1 MLFFISFLAGVVLF
15 YSFNYFPFTSV
26 FVFLLAS
33 IYLCMQRRFLLI
45 IFILSGVLYALLRYE
60 PSHDVPYIKD
70 NIEVKG
76 ICSSYPVKTEAGTV
90 RQPFSVESAVNSVAG
105 EKIDAL
111 DGKEIMLFSDKK
123 LDVGTEY
130 DLIVKLLRSRQR
142 LNPGQQVRDDIYA
155 NLLEVRNSGNQRLSL
170 HSMIEKNRYR
180 VNSFIEENLGKDSGA
195 FVESITTGETAN
207 ISEELKDAFSITG
220 LTHILSI
227 SGSHFGIFSVL
238 LFGVFRFFINAMP
251 YRVLQRITVFLTPS
265 QVAAL
270 FCLPFMLAYLGL
282 SGASIPAV
290 RSFIMISIVLCGLLI
305 GRKGFWLNSLFF
317 AAFVIVVWDP
327 ESLFSLSF
335 QLSFLAVLFIGFSV
349 RSSED
354 DKKEERKIVG
364 YIKDAS
370 LMTFSASIGTAPLV
384 AYYFHYFSIISPV
397 SNLLIAPLIG
407 FILIPLSVISSFM
420 FLITGHFITTPV
432 VSAVSDASI
441 FLVRLFS
448 GIPFADIKIPAFP
461 PIIIVFFYAG
471 FLFYFLFDKR
481 KQLLLIPFIPLAVCF
496 LLSIS
501 DKKSLTATFLDVG
514 QGDSSVVELPDGKT
528 IVIDTGKTGRETASF
543 IKYRGRKTIDALILS
558 HIHPDHTGGSDYL
571 TKKFKVEELWDNG
584 RIILPDFL
592 IDIKH
597 RSLGR
602 GDVIEGF
609 GYKMHVLHPYPEFY
623 TMNKN
628 ECVSENN
635 DSLVLKIA
643 GNHTSFLFTGDIEK
657 EAQED
662 IIHLRGWL
670 KCEVI
675 KVPHHGGRTSAY
687 GPFLK
692 EVSPDAAVI
701 SVGRDNSFGHPHEE
715 TLNMLQDLRIFRTD
729 IDGAVKMKESFS
741 GLEIKTF
748 RNFQFEK
755 AESFRDEMKN
765 IKRLFDTW

>member
-1 MLFFISFLAGVVLF
+1 MGFFISFLAGVVLF

-26 FVFLLAS
+26 FIFLPAS
-33 IYLCMQRRFLLI
+33 IYLCLQRRFFLI
-45 IFILSGVLYALLRYE
+45 IFILSGILYALLRYE
-60 PSHDVPYIKD
+60 PSHDFPYIRD
-70 NIEVKG
+70 NVEIKG
-76 ICSSYPVKTEAGTV
+76 VCWSYPVKTEAGTF
-90 RQPFSVESAVNSVAG
+90 RQPFSVESAVNNAVG
-105 EKIDAL
+105 EKITEL
-111 DGKEIMLFSDKK
+111 SGKEITLFSDKK
-123 LDVGTEY
+123 FDIGTEY
-130 DLIVKLLRSRQR
+130 DLIVKLLKSRHR
-142 LNPGQQVRDDIYA
+142 LNPGQQARDDIYA
-155 NLLEVRNSGNQRLSL
+155 NLLEVRDSANQRLSL
-170 HSMIEKNRYR
+170 HSLIEKNRYR
-180 VNSFIEENLGKDSGA
+180 VNSFIEEKLGKDSGA
-195 FVESITTGETAN
+195 FVESITTGETGN
-207 ISEELKDAFSITG
+207 ISEELREAFNVTG

-238 LFGVFRFFINAMP
+238 LFGVFRFFINALP

-265 QVAAL
+265 QAAAV

-290 RSFIMISIVLCGLLI
+290 RSFIMINIVLFGLLL

-327 ESLFSLSF
+327 EALFNLSF

-349 RSSED
+349 RSGED
-354 DKKEERKIVG
+354 DKKEERKIAG

-407 FILIPLSVISSFM
+407 FILIPMSVISSFM
-420 FLITGHFITTPV
+420 FLITGRFITTPV
-432 VSAVSDASI
+432 VSVFSDASI

-461 PIIIVFFYAG
+461 PIIIVLFYAG

-481 KQLLLIPFIPLAVCF
+481 KQLLLVPFIPLAVCLF
-496 LLSIS
+496 LSIS
-501 DKKSLTATFLDVG
+501 DKKTLTVTFLDVG

-528 IVIDTGKTGRETASF
+528 MVVDTGKTGKETASF
-543 IKYRGRKTIDALILS
+543 IKYIGKRTIDALIFS

-571 TKKFKVEELWDNG
+571 IKKFKVEELWDNG

-592 IDIKH
+592 LNIKH

-602 GDVIEGF
+602 GDVIEGS
-609 GYKMHVLHPYPEFY
+609 GYKMYVLHPYPEFY
-623 TMNKN
+623 IMNRN
-628 ECVSENN
+628 GCVSENN

-643 GNHTSFLFTGDIEK
+643 GNHTSFLFTGDIEQ

-662 IIHLRGWL
+662 ILHLRGWL
-670 KCEVI
+670 KCDI
-675 KVPHHGGRTSAY
+675 MKVPHHGGRTSAY
-687 GPFLK
+687 EPFLK
-692 EVSPDAAVI
+692 EVSPDAVLI
-701 SVGRDNSFGHPHEE
+701 SAGRDNSFGHPHEE
-715 TLNMLQDLRIFRTD
+715 TLNMLQDVRIFRTD
-729 IDGAVKMKESFS
+729 IHGAVRMKELFN

-748 RNFQFEK
+748 RDFQFEK
-755 AESFRDEMKN
+755 AKSFPDEIKN
-765 IKRLFDTW
+765 IRRLFDTW

>member
-1 MLFFISFLAGVVLF
+1 M
-15 YSFNYFPFTSV
+15 
-26 FVFLLAS
+26 
-33 IYLCMQRRFLLI
+33 
-45 IFILSGVLYALLRYE
+45 
-60 PSHDVPYIKD
+60 
-70 NIEVKG
+70 
-76 ICSSYPVKTEAGTV
+76 
-90 RQPFSVESAVNSVAG
+90 
-105 EKIDAL
+105 
-111 DGKEIMLFSDKK
+111 
-123 LDVGTEY
+123 
-130 DLIVKLLRSRQR
+130 
-142 LNPGQQVRDDIYA
+142 
-155 NLLEVRNSGNQRLSL
+155 
-170 HSMIEKNRYR
+170 
-180 VNSFIEENLGKDSGA
+180 
-195 FVESITTGETAN
+195 
-207 ISEELKDAFSITG
+207 
-220 LTHILSI
+220 
-227 SGSHFGIFSVL
+227 
-238 LFGVFRFFINAMP
+238 
-251 YRVLQRITVFLTPS
+251 
-265 QVAAL
+265 
-270 FCLPFMLAYLGL
+270 
-282 SGASIPAV
+282 
-290 RSFIMISIVLCGLLI
+290 
-305 GRKGFWLNSLFF
+305 
-317 AAFVIVVWDP
+317 
-327 ESLFSLSF
+327 
-335 QLSFLAVLFIGFSV
+335 LFIGFSV
-349 RSSED
+349 RSGED

-432 VSAVSDASI
+432 VSVVSDASI

-501 DKKSLTATFLDVG
+501 DKKSLTPTFLDVG

-543 IKYRGRKTIDALILS
+543 IKYRGKKTIDALILS

-670 KCEVI
+670 KCDVI
-675 KVPHHGGRTSAY
+675 KVPHHGGRTSACES
-687 GPFLK
+687 FLK
-692 EVSPDAAVI
+692 EVPPEAAVI

-715 TLNMLQDLRIFRTD
+715 TLNMLRDLRIFRTD

-755 AESFRDEMKN
+755 AKSFRDEMKN
-765 IKRLFDTW
+765 IKRLLHGN

>member
-1 MLFFISFLAGVVLF
+1 MFFFISFLAGVVLF
-15 YSFNYFPFTSV
+15 YSFNYFPFSSV

-33 IYLCMQRRFLLI
+33 VYLCIQRRFFLI
-45 IFILSGVLYALLRYE
+45 IFILSGILYALLRYE
-60 PSHDVPYIKD
+60 PLHDVPYVRD
-70 NIEVKG
+70 NVAVKG
-76 ICSSYPVKTEAGTV
+76 VCCSYPVKTETGTF
-90 RQPFSVESAVNSVAG
+90 RQPFSVESAVNTVAG
-105 EKIDAL
+105 EKINAL
-111 DGKEIMLFSDKK
+111 TGKEITLFSDKK
-123 LDVGTEY
+123 FDAGTEY
-130 DLIVKLLRSRQR
+130 DLVIKLLKSRQR
-142 LNPGQQVRDDIYA
+142 LNPGQQTRDDIYA
-155 NLLEVRNSGNQRLSL
+155 NLLEVRDSANQRVSL
-170 HSMIEKNRYR
+170 HSLIEKNRYR
-180 VNSFIEENLGKDSGA
+180 VNSFIEENFRKDSGA
-195 FVESITTGETAN
+195 FVESITTGETGN
-207 ISEELKDAFSITG
+207 ISEELRDAFNVTG

-265 QVAAL
+265 QVAAV

-290 RSFIMISIVLCGLLI
+290 RSFIMISIVLLGLLI

-327 ESLFSLSF
+327 ESLFNLSF

-349 RSSED
+349 RSGED
-354 DKKEERKIVG
+354 DKKEEIKIVG

-384 AYYFHYFSIISPV
+384 AYYFHYFSVISPV

-420 FLITGHFITTPV
+420 FLITGSFITTPV
-432 VSAVSDASI
+432 VSAVSDASL

-448 GIPFADIKIPAFP
+448 GIPFAGIKIPAFP
-461 PIIIVFFYAG
+461 PIIIVLFYAG
-471 FLFYFLFDKR
+471 FIFYFLFDKR
-481 KQLLLIPFIPLAVCF
+481 NHLLLIPFIPLAVCL
-496 LLSIS
+496 LLSIA
-501 DKKSLTATFLDVG
+501 DKKTLTVTFLDVG
-514 QGDSSVVELPDGKT
+514 QGDSAVVELPDGKT

-543 IKYRGRKTIDALILS
+543 IKYSGKKTIDALILS

-571 TKKFKVEELWDNG
+571 IKRFKVEELWDNG

-592 IDIKH
+592 LDIKR

-602 GDVIEGF
+602 GDIIEGS
-609 GYKMHVLHPYPEFY
+609 GYKMYVLHPYPEFY
-623 TMNKN
+623 TINKN

-643 GNHTSFLFTGDIEK
+643 GNHTSFLFTGDIEE

-662 IIHLRGWL
+662 IRHLREWL
-670 KCEVI
+670 KSDVI

-687 GPFLK
+687 EPFIK

-701 SVGRDNSFGHPHEE
+701 SVGRDNSFGHPHEG
-715 TLNMLQDLRIFRTD
+715 TLNMLQDVRIFRTD
-729 IDGAVKMKESFS
+729 IHGAVKMKESFN

-748 RNFQFEK
+748 RDFQFEK
-755 AESFRDEMKN
+755 AKSFPDEMKN
-765 IKRLFDTW
+765 IKRLFDIW